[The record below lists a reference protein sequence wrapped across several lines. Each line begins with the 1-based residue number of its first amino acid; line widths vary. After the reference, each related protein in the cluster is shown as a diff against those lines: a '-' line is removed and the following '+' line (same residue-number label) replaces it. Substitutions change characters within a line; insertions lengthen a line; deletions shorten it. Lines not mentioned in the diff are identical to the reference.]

1 MAMILSLCLLFI
13 VLAGSAF
20 VFIRDYRRRA
30 RLTAQQRQQEDDELS
45 LYRSE
50 L

>member
-1 MAMILSLCLLFI
+1 MAIILSFCLLFI
-13 VLAGSAF
+13 VFAGSAV

-30 RLTAQQRQQEDDELS
+30 RLTAQQRQQEDDALS
-45 LYRSE
+45 LDRSE